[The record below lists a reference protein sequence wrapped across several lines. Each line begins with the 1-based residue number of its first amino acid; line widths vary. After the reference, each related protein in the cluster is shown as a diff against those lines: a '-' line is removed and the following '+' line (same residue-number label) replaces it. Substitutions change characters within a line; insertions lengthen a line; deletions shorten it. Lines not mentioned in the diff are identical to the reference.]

1 MPVKIAGP
9 SILATSC
16 SDWLRMSTL
25 GPALSE
31 LSFEQEKKNIICV
44 KNVLQSSE
52 LPLAE

>member
-1 MPVKIAGP
+1 MPVKIEGP

-31 LSFEQEKKNIICV
+31 LSFEQEKNIICV